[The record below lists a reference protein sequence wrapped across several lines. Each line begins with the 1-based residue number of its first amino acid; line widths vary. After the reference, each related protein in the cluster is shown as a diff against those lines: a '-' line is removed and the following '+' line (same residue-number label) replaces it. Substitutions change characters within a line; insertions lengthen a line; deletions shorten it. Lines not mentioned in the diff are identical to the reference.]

1 MKSGDAPA
9 ALKTAKNKINGAHRC
24 GSQKHFYME
33 TQSSYA
39 YIGEGG
45 TVRGLFNHISQNH
58 ISQISLT
65 NTIE

>member
-45 TVRGLFNHISQNH
+45 TVRGVF
-58 ISQISLT
+58 
-65 NTIE
+65 